1 MGKKSIIKRRNRL
14 CYIVIVNMFL
24 SFLSVN
30 IVYHNHVNVKPLCKK
45 MVLYSTKTGSWLV
58 IIHRETTLGAI

>member
-1 MGKKSIIKRRNRL
+1 MR
-14 CYIVIVNMFL
+14 YIVIVNMFL

-58 IIHRETTLGAI
+58 IIHRETTLGVI